1 MSAIFGSGSPMATC
15 ARPMAATPY
24 KMTPVAHGE
33 FLVEIAEEGD
43 TSISGPFRSAAAAR
57 AYIEEHSRL
66 TRAGKRRTQKKLW
79 WLTDRN

>member
-1 MSAIFGSGSPMATC
+1 MSAISGSGSPMATC

-33 FLVEIAEEGD
+33 VWVEIAEEGD
-43 TSISGPFRSAAAAR
+43 TSISGPFKSAAAAR

-66 TRAGKRRTQKKLW
+66 ARAGKPRPQKKVGG
-79 WLTDRN
+79 RG